1 MKFLCNTLI
10 VLKVDEPMK
19 LIKQK
24 KELLEVI
31 DREKMKIIHQLN

>member
-10 VLKVDEPMK
+10 VLKVDKPMK